1 MYFEITQ
8 TIGEVAGALVGFVGV
23 VFVLGGR
30 ALRSLTPIEQSG
42 MRHLL
47 IGSIGTLLLA
57 VLTLILLAAIA
68 EESAWRVSAG
78 LTGVW
83 ALAGSTKA
91 MTEELRGEHSL
102 PAPINWG
109 LPITAMS
116 FGVGGVLA
124 AAGVRPE
131 FAPLLSVSTM
141 FLGLIVAVSYFVS
154 LLTAYHNADASAEAV
169 ERD

>member
-30 ALRSLTPIEQSG
+30 SLRSLTPTEQSG

-57 VLTLILLAAIA
+57 VLTLILVAAMA
-68 EESAWRVSAG
+68 EESAWRLSAA

-102 PAPINWG
+102 PVPINWG

-124 AAGVRPE
+124 AVGVWPDV
-131 FAPLLSVSTM
+131 APLLSVSTM

-154 LLTAYHNADASAEAV
+154 LLTGYHNTGGPAEATD
-169 ERD
+169 RD